1 MSIIAKKLIVTA
13 AGTLKLKYGK
23 QFNKV
28 KALLQKLKTSD
39 RKKGLDTMIVYIDDA
54 ASCKQ
59 AGIKVTKFIKPRE
72 CKQAIDALY
81 QKHVPDYIA
90 IVGAQDVFPFQ
101 ELNNL
106 AFADDEEETVPSDL
120 PYACD
125 APFSK
130 NIKSFTG
137 PTRVVGRIPDVPG
150 VDDLP
155 YFTTVINNIIKS
167 KPVAA
172 SNYDSYFA
180 VSTFA
185 WRKSTQ
191 LSLQNI
197 CGNCTDLLVSP
208 TSSRYTATQ
217 LKPLVHFYN
226 CHGDHFDTQ
235 FYGEKA
241 KSQPVAIESNQLN
254 GKIRYGTIVA
264 AECCYGAELAP
275 PAFLLT
281 PKHLSIAS
289 TYFKHNAI
297 AFVGSSNIAYG
308 PEDGQGLADL
318 ITQYF
323 LKNVKD
329 GASCGRAMLQAR
341 QRFLSEN
348 GPTLDP
354 FELKTIA
361 QFYLLGDPS
370 LLPVKGDTAAKAIS
384 SNTVQNTRKKLHED
398 GLDLKQKLAPCE
410 KQKKATT
417 SANHTELNKL
427 LKQTGMQ
434 NYTRKAEFKS
444 ILKRKHRTPTGMK
457 RAQSDTSATFRTF
470 AQTIPTSGKVKFDNI
485 KVLVVKEDN
494 QQILGWRV
502 YVRR

>member
-1 MSIIAKKLIVTA
+1 MPTIAKKLIVTA
-13 AGTLKLKYGK
+13 ASTLQLKYGR

-28 KALLQKLKTSD
+28 KALLQQLKTSD

-59 AGIKVTKFIKPRE
+59 AGIAVTKFIKPRE

-81 QKHVPDYIA
+81 NKHMPDYIA

-106 AFADDEEETVPSDL
+106 AVADDEEEMVPSDL

-125 APFSK
+125 APYSK
-130 NIKSFTG
+130 SIKSFTG

-150 VDDLP
+150 VGDLP

-167 KPVAA
+167 KPIAA
-172 SNYDSYFA
+172 SNYDGYFA

-191 LSLQNI
+191 LSLQSI
-197 CGNCTDLLVSP
+197 CGNHAHLLLSP
-208 TSSRYTATQ
+208 TSSKYTTTQ
-217 LKPLVHFYN
+217 LQPLLHFYN

-241 KSQPVAIESNQLN
+241 KSQPVAIESNQLS
-254 GKIRYGTIVA
+254 GKIRFGTIVA

-281 PKHLSIAS
+281 PQHLSIANN
-289 TYFKHNAI
+289 YFKHNAI
-297 AFVGSSNIAYG
+297 AFVGASNIAYG

-329 GASCGRAMLQAR
+329 GASCGRALLQAR

-370 LLPVKGDTAAKAIS
+370 LLPVKGETGPKVVA
-384 SNTVQNTRKKLHED
+384 SNTVQNTRKKLRED
-398 GLDLKQKLAPCE
+398 GLDLKLKLAPCE
-410 KQKKATT
+410 KQKRTT
-417 SANHTELNKL
+417 ASSDPAELNKL
-427 LKQTGMQ
+427 LRQTGLQ
-434 NYTRKAEFKS
+434 NYTRKAEYKS
-444 ILKRKHRTPTGMK
+444 IMKRKRSTATGMK
-457 RAQSDTSATFRTF
+457 RAQRDATATFRTF
-470 AQTIPTSGKVKFDNI
+470 AQTTPTSKGVKFDNI

-494 QQILGWRV
+494 EQILGWRV